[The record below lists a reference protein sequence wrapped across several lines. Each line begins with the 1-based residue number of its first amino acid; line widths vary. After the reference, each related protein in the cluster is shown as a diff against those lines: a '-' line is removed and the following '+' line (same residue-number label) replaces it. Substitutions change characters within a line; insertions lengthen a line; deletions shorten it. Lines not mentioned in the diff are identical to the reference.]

1 MNSWKL
7 LILPSVLSGALLLSS
22 CSKTENLNYS
32 YVPTSQTPVKAVNAN
47 TQQILTTNSEHVKNS
62 MDELAAIQKTL
73 YPNIKLKAPI
83 DAKKAGLSKVVSID
97 FSGPVEDLLNQ
108 IAKVS
113 HYKLNVLGVKP
124 SIPALVSIT
133 MKNVTI
139 ADVLRNAM
147 LQVVKK
153 ADITVYPTQHI
164 IELRYYHI

>member
-1 MNSWKL
+1 MISWKL
-7 LILPSVLSGALLLSS
+7 LILPAAFASTIILSS
-22 CSKTENLNYS
+22 CSKTENLSYS
-32 YVPTSQTPVKAVNAN
+32 YVPTSQTPVASVNTH
-47 TQQILTTNSEHVKNS
+47 TQQILTTNSEQVKNS

-73 YPNIKLKAPI
+73 YPNVKLKAPI
-83 DAKKAGLSKVVSID
+83 DAEKAGLSQQVSVD
-97 FSGPVEDLLNQ
+97 FSGPVEDLLKQ
-108 IAKVS
+108 MAKVT
-113 HYKLNVLGVKP
+113 HYKLKMLGVTP

-164 IELRYYHI
+164 IELRYYHL